1 MSDTATPAELTPA
14 EVEHVALLARLG
26 LTAEE
31 KERYRQQLA
40 AILGYV
46 AQLGEL
52 DTEQIPPS
60 AAILPLDDVMEADE
74 PRPSLDPDDVLA
86 NAPAREDGYFR
97 VPAVLDEP

>member
-1 MSDTATPAELTPA
+1 MSDATPRAELTPD

-26 LTAEE
+26 LTEAE
-31 KERYRQQLA
+31 KELYRQQLG

-52 DTEQIPPS
+52 DTERIPPS
-60 AAILPLDDVMEADE
+60 AAILPLEDVMQEDD
-74 PRPSLDPDDVLA
+74 PRPSLDPDGVLA
-86 NAPAREDGYFR
+86 NAPEQEDGYFR